1 MWYTICAPNT
11 LSTRSLVVFVVVFH
25 LHQLLHIATGP
36 FGTTAQHAFAMLGT
50 QHRIQYLLHA
60 FHAVREAHA
69 ITADLL
75 PIGLAGLSAGILP
88 DIDVVN
94 LWRDGE
100 TNLFGGNLDR
110 PGRLLLW

>member
-1 MWYTICAPNT
+1 MCPQHAVDTV
-11 LSTRSLVVFVVVFH
+11 TRLVFVVVFH

-100 TNLFGGNLDR
+100 TNLFGGN
-110 PGRLLLW
+110 